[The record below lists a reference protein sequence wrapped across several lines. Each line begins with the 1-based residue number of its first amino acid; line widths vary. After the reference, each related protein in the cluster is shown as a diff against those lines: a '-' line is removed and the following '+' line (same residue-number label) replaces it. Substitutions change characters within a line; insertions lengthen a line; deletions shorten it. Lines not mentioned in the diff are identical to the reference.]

1 MRNQEARW
9 LRNVFRPLLRS
20 SLKHKA
26 KPTCETCCVRAFP
39 PFFTSEAFLTNLS
52 SPIALSVV
60 RTPISHCWSPINRI
74 LIRQIVL
81 LDINVK
87 TLIPTDGDAKTFTQW
102 IESGVFDALQRKYVR
117 KITLSS
123 LGNVE
128 NARIPADCFCS
139 K

>member
-1 MRNQEARW
+1 M
-9 LRNVFRPLLRS
+9 
-20 SLKHKA
+20 
-26 KPTCETCCVRAFP
+26 
-39 PFFTSEAFLTNLS
+39 
-52 SPIALSVV
+52 
-60 RTPISHCWSPINRI
+60 
-74 LIRQIVL
+74 L